1 MIWHD
6 SENLFFFFFNGLL
19 FSCFNQVYQPLFWL
33 QFSMFHLHL
42 EEHGGLLDE
51 PLRQTLHL
59 DVPEEVNLISFSV
72 IHTQN
77 EPKLYLAWTCKEQK
91 VLMHNFFSQRK
102 CFHEQGRYTYERWAP
117 TQRGQLNYSW
127 NNIWCTGLQPFGQL
141 ETFSSKVM
149 LFTSEPQ
156 FQQLQKRNLKKL
168 LCFQQD
174 LNPWLQD
181 PTCSWVLLPTWGTK
195 PLIRSGENLG
205 DIFCSHLINCNVFT
219 WQPNF
224 FHSGD
229 QLMILAHHG
238 ALIYFFPQIWIGRL
252 GLFKAKL

>member
-42 EEHGGLLDE
+42 EEHGGLLDG

-77 EPKLYLAWTCKEQK
+77 EPKLYLAWTRKERK
-91 VLMHNFFSQRK
+91 VLMYNFFSQRK
-102 CFHEQGRYTYERWAP
+102 CFYEQGSYTYERWAP
-117 TQRGQLNYSW
+117 TQRGKLNHSW

-156 FQQLQKRNLKKL
+156 FQQLQKRNLKKNSYA
-168 LCFQQD
+168 F
-174 LNPWLQD
+174 NR
-181 PTCSWVLLPTWGTK
+181 TWTPDSKTLHVVGCYYQHEVQS
-195 PLIRSGENLG
+195 LSLGVGE
-205 DIFCSHLINCNVFT
+205 I
-219 WQPNF
+219 
-224 FHSGD
+224 
-229 QLMILAHHG
+229 
-238 ALIYFFPQIWIGRL
+238 
-252 GLFKAKL
+252 